1 MPHSNHKWRMEVAPS
16 IIETVP
22 ENLWRNELEQS
33 SIKFHNIAAWV
44 AVVFVPVFGIT
55 DYINIPDHWH
65 EIFYLRIFNS
75 LICLLLIFNRKRW
88 HLSAAVFAAI
98 PFFLISF
105 QNSFTFR
112 YLNEDQIVQHALNY
126 IALMIGAGMFLMW
139 DLRTSL
145 AVLIP
150 SALATCFFAGF
161 NPKITVEAYLEN
173 GGLLITCVAV
183 FMAVVIEFRRRISI
197 REIKATLAL
206 KAANEELVR
215 QKAEIG
221 AKNEA
226 ISESIRYAERLQK
239 SMLGTGSVIK
249 EWFKDSMLLFLPKD
263 VLSGDFYWF
272 HEDANSGT
280 RIIAVADC
288 TGHGVPAAMM
298 TVMGQGLLSRV
309 VVEQGITDAKRILE
323 SLDTEVKK
331 AFEHGTELGGR
342 VNDGMDMAVVILDGN
357 RLSYSGARMPLLIVR
372 KGGMVTNIRASRF
385 PVGSN
390 QYDDSK
396 EYETHK
402 MDLSQGD
409 RLYLFSDGYPDQ
421 FGGPSDK
428 RFQTRGI
435 LNMLSDTHNVPM
447 KEQYQLLLSK
457 HLEWKGANEQT
468 DDILLLGVEV

>member
-1 MPHSNHKWRMEVAPS
+1 MEVAPS
-16 IIETVP
+16 LMETVP
-22 ENLWRNELEQS
+22 EHLWRYELEQS
-33 SIKFHNIAAWV
+33 SLRFHIIAAWV
-44 AVVFVPVFGIT
+44 AVFFVPVFGIT

-75 LICLLLIFNRKRW
+75 LLCLVLILNRKRW
-88 HLSAAVFAAI
+88 NLSAAVFAAI

-112 YLNEDQIVQHALNY
+112 YLNEGQIVQHALNY

-150 SALATCFFAGF
+150 SALATLWFAGS
-161 NPKITVEAYLEN
+161 NPNITAEAYFEN
-173 GGLLITCVAV
+173 GGLLITSVGV

-206 KAANEELVR
+206 KAANDELAQ
-215 QKAEIG
+215 QKAEIE

-239 SMLGTGSVIK
+239 SMLGTGSMIK
-249 EWFKDSMLLFLPKD
+249 EWFSDTMLIFLPKD

-272 HEDANSGT
+272 HEDVRSCT

-298 TVMGQGLLSRV
+298 TVMGQGLLNRI
-309 VVEQGITDAKRILE
+309 VVEQGLTDAKRILE
-323 SLDTEVKK
+323 NIDHEVKR
-331 AFEHGTELGGR
+331 AFEQGAHEVDR
-342 VNDGMDMAVVILDGN
+342 VNDGMDMAVMILQGN
-357 RLSYSGARMPLLIVR
+357 RLSYAGARMPLVMVR

-390 QYDDSK
+390 QYDDDK
-396 EYETHK
+396 EYENHHI
-402 MDLSQGD
+402 DLNPGD
-409 RLYLFSDGYPDQ
+409 RVYLFSDGYPDQ
-421 FGGPSDK
+421 FGGPNDK
-428 RFQTRGI
+428 RFQTRSI
-435 LNMLSDTHNVPM
+435 LNILSDTHHMPM
-447 KEQYQLLLSK
+447 KEQYGLLLAK
-457 HLEWKGANEQT
+457 HLEWKGTNEQT